1 MMKKSG
7 QVALVFLVAVFVV
20 MFISG
25 CEEEASNERMAKL
38 IANENRQ
45 LKKQL
50 EQRDKEMQRQ
60 KQQLEKGIE
69 KQTQLLEKCEQ
80 AKKVLEQRTQEEM
93 SRQVQSV
100 LGVVM
105 EQNAK
110 MHQEIAVLK
119 QELEELKNP
128 K

>member
-1 MMKKSG
+1 MKKSG
-7 QVALVFLVAVFVV
+7 QAILILLVVVFSV
-20 MFISG
+20 MLMTG
-25 CEEEASNERMAKL
+25 CEEEASNDRMAKL

-45 LKKQL
+45 LKRQL
-50 EQRDKEMQRQ
+50 EKRDKEMQQQ

-69 KQTQLLEKCEQ
+69 KQTQLLEKCVQ
-80 AKKVLEQRTQEEM
+80 AKKILEQRSAEEI

-100 LGVVM
+100 LGVIM

-110 MHQEIAVLK
+110 MRQETISLK
-119 QELEELKNP
+119 KELEALKNP